1 MLVIGYRNRE
11 FDINKI
17 SNVLKKHLEIT
28 VVEARSM
35 AQTIKKGQSVKL
47 PNDFVLEDDLK
58 DLGIIIQA

>member
-1 MLVIGYRNRE
+1 MLVIGYRNKE
-11 FDINKI
+11 FDIHKI
-17 SNVLKKHLEIT
+17 SNVLKKHLEIS

-58 DLGIIIQA
+58 DLGIIIQS

>member
-1 MLVIGYRNRE
+1 MLVIGYRNKD

-17 SNVLKKHLEIT
+17 SNVLKKHLEIS

-35 AQTIKKGQSVKL
+35 AQTIKKGQSVRL